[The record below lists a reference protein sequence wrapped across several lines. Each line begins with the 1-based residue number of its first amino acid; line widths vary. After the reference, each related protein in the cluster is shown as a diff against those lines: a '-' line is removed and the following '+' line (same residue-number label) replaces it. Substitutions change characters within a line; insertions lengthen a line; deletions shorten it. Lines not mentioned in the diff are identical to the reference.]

1 MLHGSIWNKLPL
13 YALPVATTAILEQL
27 FNASDIAVV
36 GNFTGEEKTMAVAAV
51 EANSSIIALIVNL
64 FVGIA
69 LGANVVIANAIGRSD
84 REAVK
89 KAVHTSIVVAFL
101 GGILVTA
108 VGELAAAPLLHSL
121 QVPDDVFGSA
131 LLYLRIYLLG
141 VPVILLYN
149 FEAAIF
155 RSVGETKAPLIV
167 LSVSGILNVTMN
179 LFFVAIL
186 QMTVNGVDIATVIS
200 NVVSSVLLLRRLRIS
215 EQYLHV
221 EWQSLQV
228 DWAAFGK
235 IMKIG
240 LPAGIQSAVFAI
252 SNIVIQSAINS
263 LGTVIMAASSAAY
276 NIEIFAYDVLNSFNQ
291 ACTTFVGQNFGAGQ
305 IKRCKRTL
313 IQCLVE
319 DLIASAATTTLVL
332 FAGKYLLAIF
342 NNNPEVI
349 SIGYTRLLMVLSA
362 YTFSMLYEVMSGYL
376 RGFGISLVPA
386 LLTTIGICGI
396 RISWIQFVF
405 PQSRTFQTI
414 MTAYPVILSAT
425 ALLILIALLY
435 YRPCRRFG
443 NLQRKGETINK

>member
-1 MLHGSIWNKLPL
+1 M
-13 YALPVATTAILEQL
+13 
-27 FNASDIAVV
+27 
-36 GNFTGEEKTMAVAAV
+36 
-51 EANSSIIALIVNL
+51 
-64 FVGIA
+64 
-69 LGANVVIANAIGRSD
+69 GANVVIANAIGRSD

-121 QVPDDVFGSA
+121 QVPYDVFGSA

-263 LGTVIMAASSAAY
+263 LGTVIMAASSAA
-276 NIEIFAYDVLNSFNQ
+276 L
-291 ACTTFVGQNFGAGQ
+291 
-305 IKRCKRTL
+305 K
-313 IQCLVE
+313 
-319 DLIASAATTTLVL
+319 
-332 FAGKYLLAIF
+332 
-342 NNNPEVI
+342 
-349 SIGYTRLLMVLSA
+349 
-362 YTFSMLYEVMSGYL
+362 FSPTMY
-376 RGFGISLVPA
+376 
-386 LLTTIGICGI
+386 
-396 RISWIQFVF
+396 
-405 PQSRTFQTI
+405 
-414 MTAYPVILSAT
+414 
-425 ALLILIALLY
+425 
-435 YRPCRRFG
+435 
-443 NLQRKGETINK
+443 